1 MTPIRS
7 QSRFVL
13 RKTTPSKKNLMH
25 LSANIRFCC
34 FHFYSQ
40 GYMHKVYVIIY
51 STVTV
56 TVLNFDWRIWSEM

>member
-1 MTPIRS
+1 
-7 QSRFVL
+7 
-13 RKTTPSKKNLMH
+13 MH